1 VKILKQLKMSKK
13 WIILCLLSM
22 IWGTSFIL
30 IKKGLIG
37 LTPFQVGALRIIFAG
52 LFIIPLGL
60 KGVLK
65 LKLVEWKHIIVTAI
79 LGTFIPAFLFAIAQ
93 TQVSS
98 SISAV
103 LNSLT
108 PLNTLWVGFVWF
120 GMLFNRNQ
128 LIGIIIGFS
137 GSLILVLNASHVQPT
152 QNYWFAIFV
161 VIATLCYAVNV
172 NYMKKNLPNLKPLTI
187 TAGNFSILIIP
198 AFLILFFTNYFEVC
212 SNVKVYQ
219 STLFILILGIICT
232 AIANVLFFKLLQLST
247 PLFASSVT
255 YLIPVVAMLWGIYF
269 SEKLTEIQVLASILI
284 LFGIYVSTKKLK

>member
-1 VKILKQLKMSKK
+1 MSKK

-128 LIGIIIGFS
+128 LIGIIIGFT

-198 AFLILFFTNYFEVC
+198 AFLILFFTNYFEVY

-269 SEKLTEIQVLASILI
+269 SEKLTFIQLFGAILI
-284 LFGIYVSTKKLK
+284 LLGVYITSKKIKNN

>member
-1 VKILKQLKMSKK
+1 MSKK

-198 AFLILFFTNYFEVC
+198 AFLILFFTNYFEVY

-269 SEKLTEIQVLASILI
+269 SEKLTFIQLFGAILI
-284 LFGIYVSTKKLK
+284 LLGVYITSKKIKNN

>member
-1 VKILKQLKMSKK
+1 MSKK

-79 LGTFIPAFLFAIAQ
+79 LGTFMPAFLFAIAQ

-198 AFLILFFTNYFEVC
+198 AFLILFFTNYFEVY

-269 SEKLTEIQVLASILI
+269 SEKLTFIQLFGAILI
-284 LFGIYVSTKKLK
+284 LLGVYITSKKIKNN

>member
-1 VKILKQLKMSKK
+1 MSKK

-65 LKLVEWKHIIVTAI
+65 LKLVEWKHIIFTAI

-128 LIGIIIGFS
+128 LIGIIIGFT

-198 AFLILFFTNYFEVC
+198 AFLILFFTNYFEVY

-269 SEKLTEIQVLASILI
+269 SEKLTFIQLFGAILI
-284 LFGIYVSTKKLK
+284 LLGVYITSKKIKNN